1 MFLCIRRTTTAFT
14 LLSEYFI
21 MHKVAPRKIRVSIY
35 IVTLG
40 AIVAGCDTFV
50 ISFIYIYIINI
61 NFFYIMNSGFKGYA
75 FTILNNCFTACYLA
89 LMNQF
94 CKNTGI
100 KAFGLMYYNAL
111 LSLPM
116 TLLCLPFVDPI
127 SELSSFEHWV
137 EFKFLISLL
146 ASSLL
151 GVVLVYATTLCSTYN
166 SPVATSVTGNIKDL
180 LLTVLG
186 YLLFETTLSKYAI
199 VGIIIS
205 FTGSFVYSY
214 FKLYMNKH

>member
-21 MHKVAPRKIRVSIY
+21 MHKIAPRKIRISIY
-35 IVTLG
+35 IVTIG

-50 ISFIYIYIINI
+50 
-61 NFFYIMNSGFKGYA
+61 SGFKGYA
-75 FTILNNCFTACYLA
+75 FTFLNNCFTACYLA

-116 TLLCLPFVDPI
+116 TLVCLPFIDPI
-127 SELSSFEHWV
+127 NQLSSFEHWV
-137 EFKFLISLL
+137 ELKFLISLL

-186 YLLFETTLSKYAI
+186 YLLFDTSLTKYAV

-205 FTGSFVYSY
+205 FAGSFVYSY
-214 FKLYMNKH
+214 FKLNMNKH